1 MKTKA
6 VRLHGAN
13 DLRLD
18 SFELPAIGE
27 DEILARVISDS
38 ICMSTYKAT
47 VQGEEHK
54 RVPEGIGR
62 RPVIVGHETAG
73 VIEQVGE
80 KWKGRYQKGMRFSV
94 QPAINYEPLLDGLG
108 GPGYSYEYM
117 GGDATHVIIPNEVME
132 KECLLPYRGEAFY
145 LASLAEPMST
155 IIGTFHAHYHTEK
168 FNYTHKMGIVEG
180 GAMAILAG
188 AGPMGLGA
196 VDYAIHGDRKP
207 ALLVVTDIN
216 EERLQRARTLI
227 PPEEASRHG
236 VELHYLNSAAVDD
249 PVATLRGYTESGFDD
264 VIVFAPVPQVIEQGD
279 KILGYD
285 GCLNFFAGPTDHGM
299 EARIN
304 MYDVHYSSHHI
315 IGTSGGGT
323 EDMKEAL
330 ELMGNGRLNPSAMI
344 THIGGLNAVADTTRR
359 LPEIP
364 GGKKLIYTGIEL
376 ELTAIDELAQKGENN
391 PLFRELAE
399 IVERHNGLWSPQA
412 EAHLLEHAQPI

>member
-18 SFELPAIGE
+18 EFDLPPLKE
-27 DEILARVISDS
+27 DEVLARVISDS

-47 VQGEEHK
+47 VQGEAHK
-54 RVPEGIGR
+54 RVPQGIGE

-73 VIEQVGE
+73 VIEKVGA
-80 KWKGRYQKGMRFSV
+80 KWSGRYQEGMRFSI
-94 QPAINYEPLLDGLG
+94 QPAINYKPLLGGLG

-132 KECLLPYRGEAFY
+132 ADCLLPYRGEAFY

-168 FNYTHKMGIVEG
+168 FNYVHKMGIAEG
-180 GAMAILAG
+180 GALAMLAG

-207 ALLVVTDIN
+207 RLLVVSDIN
-216 EERLQRARTLI
+216 EKRLERARTLI
-227 PPEEASRHG
+227 PAEEAARQG
-236 VELHYLNSAAVDD
+236 VELHYVNTGAVED
-249 PVATLRGYTESGFDD
+249 PVAALSSYTDGGFDD
-264 VIVFAPVPQVIEQGD
+264 VIVFAPVAQVIEQGD

-323 EDMKEAL
+323 EDMREAL
-330 ELMGNGRLNPSAMI
+330 ELMAGGRINPSAMI
-344 THIGGLNAVADTTRR
+344 THIGGLNAVAETTQH

-376 ELTAIDELAQKGENN
+376 ELTAIDELAKKGEND
-391 PLFRELAE
+391 PFLAE
-399 IVERHNGLWSPQA
+399 LNELVERHNGLWSPEA
-412 EAHLLEHAQPI
+412 EAHLLANARPI

>member
-6 VRLHGAN
+6 IRLHGAN

-18 SFELPAIGE
+18 HFELPAIGE
-27 DEILARVISDS
+27 DEILARVVSDS

-47 VQGEEHK
+47 VQGEAHK
-54 RVPEGIGR
+54 RVPQGIGE

-73 VIEQVGE
+73 VIEGVGE
-80 KWKGRYQKGMRFSV
+80 KWKGRYEEGMRFSI
-94 QPAINYEPLLDGLG
+94 QPAINYKPVLNGLG

-117 GGDATHVIIPNEVME
+117 GGAATHVIIPNEVME
-132 KECLLPYRGEAFY
+132 RECLLPYQGDAFY

-196 VDYAIHGDRKP
+196 VDYAIHGTRKP
-207 ALLVVTDIN
+207 GVLVVTDID
-216 EERLQRARTLI
+216 EERLNRARALI

-236 VELHYLNSAAVDD
+236 VELHYVNSAALDD
-249 PVATLRGYTESGFDD
+249 PVAALRAYSEGGFDD

-285 GCLNFFAGPTDHGM
+285 GCLNFFAGPTDHNM
-299 EARIN
+299 EARVN

-330 ELMGNGRLNPSAMI
+330 ELMADGRVNPSAMI
-344 THIGGLNAVADTTRR
+344 THIGGLNAVAETTQH

-364 GGKKLIYTGIEL
+364 GGKKLIYTNIEL
-376 ELTAIDELAQKGENN
+376 DLTAIDELRDKARHNA
-391 PLFRELAE
+391 LFAELAE
-399 IVERHNGLWSPQA
+399 IVEQHNGLWSPEA
-412 EAHLLEHAQPI
+412 EAHLLKNAEPI

>member
-13 DLRLD
+13 DLRLSEFD
-18 SFELPAIGE
+18 LPPIKE
-27 DEILARVISDS
+27 DEILARVVSDS

-47 VQGEEHK
+47 VQGERHK
-54 RVPEGIGR
+54 RVPEGLAE
-62 RPVIVGHETAG
+62 RPVIIGHETAG
-73 VIEQVGE
+73 VIEAVGA
-80 KWKGRYQKGMRFSV
+80 KWKGSYQEGMRFSI
-94 QPAINYEPLLDGLG
+94 QPAINYKPLLNGLA

-132 KECLLPYRGEAFY
+132 SDCLLPYQGEAFY

-168 FNYTHKMGIVEG
+168 FDYRHKMGIVEG

-207 ALLVVTDIN
+207 GVLVVTDID
-216 EERLQRARTLI
+216 EERLERAGRLI

-236 VELHYLNSAAVDD
+236 VELHYLNSAAVEE
-249 PVATLRGYTESGFDD
+249 PVAALRGYTEGGFDD
-264 VIVFAPVPQVIEQGD
+264 VIVLAPVPQVIEQGD

-285 GCLNFFAGPTDHGM
+285 GCLNFFAGPTDHDM

-323 EDMKEAL
+323 QDMKEAL

-344 THIGGLNAVADTTRR
+344 THIGGLNAVAETTQN
-359 LPEIP
+359 LPKIA
-364 GGKKLIYTGIEL
+364 GGKKLIYTNIEL
-376 ELTAIDELAQKGENN
+376 ELTAIDELGKKAQEN
-391 PLFRELAE
+391 PLFAELDR
-399 IVERHNGLWSPQA
+399 IVKRHTGLWSPEA
-412 EAHLLEHAQPI
+412 EAHLLANAQPI

>member
-1 MKTKA
+1 MKIKA

-18 SFELPAIGE
+18 SFELPTIGE
-27 DEILARVISDS
+27 DEILARVVSDS

-47 VQGEEHK
+47 VQGEAHK
-54 RVPEGIGR
+54 RVPIGIGE

-73 VIEQVGE
+73 VIEQVGA
-80 KWKGRYQKGMRFSV
+80 KWKGRYEEGMRFSI
-94 QPAINYEPLLDGLG
+94 QPAINYKPLLNGLG
-108 GPGYSYEYM
+108 GPGYSYEHM
-117 GGDATHVIIPNEVME
+117 GGDATHVIIPNEVLE
-132 KECLLPYRGEAFY
+132 ADCLLPYQGEAFY

-155 IIGTFHAHYHTEK
+155 IVGTFHAHYHTKK
-168 FNYTHKMGIVEG
+168 FNYNHKMGIVEG

-207 ALLVVTDIN
+207 GVLVVTDIN
-216 EERLQRARTLI
+216 EERLDRARSLI
-227 PPEEASRHG
+227 PPEMAGRQG
-236 VELHYLNSAAVDD
+236 VELHYVNTSAVED
-249 PVATLRGYTESGFDD
+249 PVAVLRTFTEDGFDD

-299 EARIN
+299 EARLN

-330 ELMGNGRLNPSAMI
+330 KLMACGRVNPSAMI
-344 THIGGLNAVADTTRR
+344 THIGGLNAAAETTQH

-376 ELTAIDELAQKGENN
+376 ELTAIDELAERGRENS
-391 PLFRELAE
+391 LFADLAE
-399 IVERHNGLWSPQA
+399 IVERHNGLWSPEA
-412 EAHLLEHAQPI
+412 EAHLLKNAEPI